1 MMAKRRGHGEG
12 GIYQRESDGKWCAS
26 VDLGFV
32 NGKRRRKVMYG
43 TTRKEVADKLK
54 ALHRDQA
61 TGLNIAPEQQT
72 VAQYLDRWLDT
83 IITPHRRPKT
93 AASYAQ
99 IVRLYLKPYLGQ
111 HQLVKLT
118 PEHIQLMLNRLLE
131 DGGVHG
137 ESLSTQTVHYVHSVL
152 RRALN
157 QALKWGSVTRN
168 VAVLVDPPRVEK
180 HSISVL
186 TPEQGQRLLTAAAG
200 HRLEALYTVALLLGL
215 REGEVLGL
223 RWSDIDFTAHTLRVG
238 QTVQRV
244 SGRLLLAPP
253 KTESSKRL
261 LPLPMKVERALARH
275 AERQEEERAAWGE
288 GWNAAGLVFPSEVGT
303 PIEPRNL
310 VRHFKTLLQ
319 RADLP
324 NIRFHDLRHGCA
336 TVLISQGVHPRI
348 VMEIMGHSQ
357 ISVTMNTYGHVLP
370 ETQREAA
377 RLLDQLYTEP
387 DEE

>member
-1 MMAKRRGHGEG
+1 MAKRRGHGEG

-336 TVLISQGVHPRI
+336 TVLMSQGVHPRI